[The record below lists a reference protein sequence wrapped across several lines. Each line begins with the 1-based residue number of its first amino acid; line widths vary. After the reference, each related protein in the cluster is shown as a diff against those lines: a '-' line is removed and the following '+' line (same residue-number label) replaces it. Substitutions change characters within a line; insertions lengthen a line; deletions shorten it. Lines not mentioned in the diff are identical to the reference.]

1 MTQAPGEHQDQ
12 ACPSV
17 FQEVHCRLNELYL
30 TLTLIRVTFIKKLD
44 ISRKKHMDKLLKTQ
58 TLASQQM
65 KHLQVNK

>member
-1 MTQAPGEHQDQ
+1 MMQAPGEHQDQ

-17 FQEVHCRLNELYL
+17 FQEVHYRLNELYL
-30 TLTLIRVTFIKKLD
+30 TLTLRLTFIKKPD
-44 ISRKKHMDKLLKTQ
+44 ISRKKHMDKLLKTR